1 MSDVYLILAELIPR
15 QLKTILGF
23 LSGAT
28 VTTTA
33 SPTTTTKAATTTGV
47 NLLNAIGGLLFGT
60 PSTTTGGL
68 IAGTTAPPAAAVTT
82 SAVTAAPGPLATLVG
97 LLQGLTAGGNSTA
110 PSAVVV
116 NSMLSVL
123 AGNSTTLPLAE
134 VATLLGLQPKTIP
147 NPMTDPLGFIT
158 HPLIAPILLAAVTGI
173 KLVYFTKY
181 FLNLFLHVRIRA
193 FLKNMYYL

>member
-1 MSDVYLILAELIPR
+1 MSDVYLILTELIPR

-33 SPTTTTKAATTTGV
+33 SSTTTKAATTTGV
-47 NLLNAIGGLLFGT
+47 NLLNAIGGFLFGT

-68 IAGTTAPPAAAVTT
+68 IAGTTPAAVATT
-82 SAVTAAPGPLATLVG
+82 SAVTGAPGPLATLVG

-147 NPMTDPLGFIT
+147 NPLTDPLGFIT

-173 KLVYFTKY
+173 KFSIFY
-181 FLNLFLHVRIRA
+181 
-193 FLKNMYYL
+193 